1 MQFVSPDEFLQKS
14 GFENIPELF
23 NPSGFSLPF
32 APLILSK
39 AAKLVEKKEKVKFHT
54 LELVF
59 VDEHEIEQINREYLN
74 KEYITD
80 IISFRYDDRNNSAIE
95 ATLYC
100 CAPRIAEQAAEFSTE
115 LEEEFLRVYIHGLL
129 HTAGYRDDTKE
140 QKKTM
145 SELEDHYLQYFDE
158 H

>member
-1 MQFVSPDEFLQKS
+1 MQFVSPDDFLQKP
-14 GFENIPELF
+14 GFINIPELF

-32 APLILSK
+32 APSILSK
-39 AAKLVEKKEKVKFHT
+39 TAKLVEEKEKVRFHT

-59 VDEHEIEQINREYLN
+59 VDEHEIQQINRKYLN

-100 CAPRIAEQAAEFSTE
+100 CAPRIAEQAAEFSTG
-115 LEEEFLRVYIHGLL
+115 LKQEFLRVYIHGLL
-129 HTAGYRDDTKE
+129 HVAGYRDDTRD
-140 QKKTM
+140 QKKSM
-145 SELEDHYLQYFDE
+145 SKLENDYLQLFDE
-158 H
+158 Q